1 MEFLTMTSD
10 RARGAAPR
18 PAIVVDGTQH
28 ALSVARNLVRHGVT
42 VYALTGPREG
52 VRFSRHVRWIRM
64 ADGGSPHSWERF
76 LLGPDS
82 DYLAG
87 AVLLACSDDAIN
99 FIALNSQQ
107 LSRKFLLEEGDP
119 ETRLCLLDKF
129 RTYRK
134 AEEAGIPTV
143 AYELVDSVAQIHAV
157 AERFRFPVIIKPL
170 YSPDAALLG
179 GKIIIAQTKED
190 LFEKTR
196 CVRSAVENLG
206 VRALVME
213 CVPGDDDLLCS
224 YYTYMDENG
233 TPLVEFTKRLLRRS
247 PMHKGIACYHVTD
260 WNPEAA
266 ALGRKFF
273 RHVKLKGLGN
283 IEFKRDLRDGE
294 LKVIEAN
301 ARFTAGDPIVTKS
314 GIDLAAITY
323 DRLTGRPVP
332 APSGYRLGMVFW
344 LPAEDIR
351 AFFQLRKLGK
361 ITFRAWLGSIVR
373 TSKLPYFAWRDPVPS
388 LYVNALR
395 ALQLVKAL
403 RPRISLRRRTVSRE
417 TRR

>member
-1 MEFLTMTSD
+1 MLSD
-10 RARGAAPR
+10 RPRGATP

-64 ADGGSPHSWERF
+64 PDGGSPHSWERF
-76 LLGPDS
+76 LLGPES
-82 DYLAG
+82 DYLTG
-87 AVLLACSDDAIN
+87 AALLACSDDAIS
-99 FIALNSQQ
+99 FIARNSER
-107 LSRKFLLEEGDP
+107 LSHKFLIEEGDP

-129 RTYRK
+129 LSYRK
-134 AEEAGIPTV
+134 ANEAGIPTV

-157 AERFRFPVIIKPL
+157 AERFRFPVVIKPL

-179 GKIIIAQTKED
+179 GKIIMAETKED

-196 CVRSAVENLG
+196 RVRAAVENLG

-213 CVPGDDDLLCS
+213 FVPGGDDLLCS

-247 PMHKGIACYHVTD
+247 PMHTGIGCYHVTD

-273 RHVKLKGLGN
+273 QHVKLKGLGN

-323 DRLTGRPVP
+323 NRLTRREVP
-332 APSGYRLGMVFW
+332 ATPGYKLGMVFW

-351 AFFQLRKLGK
+351 AFLQLRKLGK
-361 ITFRAWLGSIVR
+361 ITLWAWLGSIIR
-373 TSKLPYFAWRDPVPS
+373 TNKLPYFAWRDPMPS
-388 LYVNALR
+388 FYVNALR
-395 ALQLVKAL
+395 AIQLAKGL
-403 RPRISLRRRTVSRE
+403 RPRISLRRRAISRE

>member
-1 MEFLTMTSD
+1 MPSD
-10 RARGAAPR
+10 RTRGPAPR
-18 PAIVVDGTQH
+18 PAIPRPAVIVDGTQH
-28 ALSVARNLVRHGVT
+28 ALSVARSLARHGVT

-52 VRFSRHVRWIRM
+52 VRFSRRVRWIRM

-76 LLGPDS
+76 LLGSDS
-82 DYLAG
+82 DYLTG

-99 FIALNSQQ
+99 LIARNSEQ
-107 LSRKFLLEEGDP
+107 LSRKFLIEEGDP

-129 RTYRK
+129 RTYEK
-134 AEEAGIPTV
+134 ADEAGIPTV
-143 AYELVDSVAQIHAV
+143 AYELVDCVSQIHAV

-179 GKIIIAQTKED
+179 GKIIMAETKED

-196 CVRSAVENLG
+196 RVRSAIENMG

-213 CVPGDDDLLCS
+213 FVPGGDDLLCS

-233 TPLVEFTKRLLRRS
+233 KPLVEFTKRLLRRS
-247 PMHKGIACYHVTD
+247 PMHTGIACYHVTD
-260 WNPEAA
+260 WNPEVA

-273 RHVKLKGLGN
+273 QHVKLKGLGN
-283 IEFKRDLRDGE
+283 IEFKRDLRDGD

-301 ARFTAGDPIVTKS
+301 ARFTAGDAIVTKS
-314 GIDLAAITY
+314 GINLAAITY
-323 DRLTGRPVP
+323 DRLTGQAVPVTQ
-332 APSGYRLGMVFW
+332 GYKSGMVFW

-351 AFFQLRKLGK
+351 AFLQLRKLGK
-361 ITFRAWLGSIVR
+361 LTLRAWLGSVIR
-373 TSKLPYFAWRDPVPS
+373 TNQLPYFSWRDPMPS

-395 ALQLVKAL
+395 AIQLVKML
-403 RPRISLRRRTVSRE
+403 RPRIPLRGRTISRE

>member
-1 MEFLTMTSD
+1 MPSERTS
-10 RARGAAPR
+10 GPP

-28 ALSVARNLVRHGVT
+28 ALSVARNLVRHGVA
-42 VYALTGPREG
+42 VYALTGSREG

-64 ADGGSPHSWERF
+64 VDGGSPRSWERF
-76 LLGPDS
+76 LLGPES

-99 FIALNSQQ
+99 LIARNSEQ

-119 ETRLCLLDKF
+119 EARLCLLDKF
-129 RTYRK
+129 RTYQK
-134 AEEAGIPTV
+134 SVEAGIPTV
-143 AYELVDSVAQIHAV
+143 AYELVNSVSQIHEV
-157 AERFRFPVIIKPL
+157 AERFRFPLVVKPL

-179 GKIIIAQTKED
+179 DKIIIAETKED
-190 LFEKTR
+190 LFEMTR
-196 CVRSAVENLG
+196 RVRSAVENLG

-213 CVPGDDDLLCS
+213 FIPGGDDLLCS

-233 TPLVEFTKRLLRRS
+233 TPLIEFTKRLLRRS
-247 PMHKGIACYHVTD
+247 PMHTGIACYHVTD

-273 RHVKLKGLGN
+273 EHVKLKGLGN

-323 DRLTGRPVP
+323 NRLTGRAVP
-332 APSGYRLGMVFW
+332 TTRSYAVDMVFW

-351 AFFQLRKLGK
+351 AFAQLWKLGK
-361 ITFRAWLGSIVR
+361 ITPGVWLSSIFRAD
-373 TSKLPYFAWRDPVPS
+373 KLPYFAWRDPIPS
-388 LYVNALR
+388 LYVNGLR
-395 ALQLVKAL
+395 LIQFVKMMRPLV
-403 RPRISLRRRTVSRE
+403 SLRTVSRQP
-417 TRR
+417 RR

>member
-1 MEFLTMTSD
+1 MPSE
-10 RARGAAPR
+10 RIRGAAP
-18 PAIVVDGTQH
+18 PAIVVDGTQQ

-76 LLGPDS
+76 LLGSDS
-82 DYLAG
+82 DYLTG
-87 AVLLACSDDAIN
+87 AVLLACSDEAIN
-99 FIALNSQQ
+99 LIARNSEQ
-107 LSRKFLLEEGDP
+107 LSRKFLIEEGDP

-129 RTYRK
+129 RSYRE
-134 AEEAGIPTV
+134 ADEAGVPTV
-143 AYELVDSVAQIHAV
+143 AYELVDSVSQIHAV
-157 AERFRFPVIIKPL
+157 AERFRFPLVIKPL
-170 YSPDAALLG
+170 YSPDAAALG
-179 GKIIIAQTKED
+179 GKIIMAESKED

-196 CVRSAVENLG
+196 RVRTAIEKGG

-213 CVPGDDDLLCS
+213 FVPGGDDLLCS

-247 PMHKGIACYHVTD
+247 PMHTGIGCYHVTD
-260 WNPEAA
+260 WNPEVA
-266 ALGRKFF
+266 ALGRRFF
-273 RHVKLKGLGN
+273 QHVKLRGLGN
-283 IEFKRDLRDGE
+283 IEFKRDLRDGQ

-301 ARFTAGDPIVTKS
+301 ARFTQGDPIVTKS

-323 DRLTGRPVP
+323 DRLTGRPVSP
-332 APSGYRLGMVFW
+332 KQGYKLGMVFW
-344 LPAEDIR
+344 IPAEDIR
-351 AFFQLRKLGK
+351 AFLQLRKLGK
-361 ITFRAWLGSIVR
+361 ITLGTWLGSIVR
-373 TSKLPYFAWRDPVPS
+373 TNQLPYFAWRDPMPS

-395 ALQLVKAL
+395 AIQLAKML
-403 RPRISLRRRTVSRE
+403 RLRVSLRGRTILRE